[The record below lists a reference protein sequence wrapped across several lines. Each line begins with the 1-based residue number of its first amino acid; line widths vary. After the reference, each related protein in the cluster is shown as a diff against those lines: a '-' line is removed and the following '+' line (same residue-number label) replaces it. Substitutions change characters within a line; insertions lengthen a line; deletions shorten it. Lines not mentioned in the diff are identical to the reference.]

1 MAGRFVEAAEMAPAA
16 RHRQWTGCFTADGL
30 DALLDPTAGVERP
43 REPELPPARSELD
56 GLLGLDVTGYLP
68 EDLLVKLDRATMAAS
83 IEGRAP
89 FLDRALVEFACRLP
103 ADLKLRG
110 LVGKRV
116 LRRWVEDV
124 VPDSIGR
131 RVRRGLTVLR
141 ASWIAGPVAP
151 FVTEPL
157 GRLDGRLFRREAV
170 RTLFEE
176 HRARRRDNRREIW
189 ALVMLQLWAEA

>member
-103 ADLKLRG
+103 VDLKLRG
-110 LVGKRV
+110 LVGQRV
-116 LRRWVEDV
+116 LRRSVDAI
-124 VPDSIGR
+124 VPGATRR
-131 RVRRGLTVLR
+131 RVKRGLTAPL
-141 ASWIAGPVAP
+141 AALLAG
-151 FVTEPL
+151 
-157 GRLDGRLFRREAV
+157 
-170 RTLFEE
+170 
-176 HRARRRDNRREIW
+176 
-189 ALVMLQLWAEA
+189 

>member
-103 ADLKLRG
+103 SDLKLRG
-110 LVGKRV
+110 LVGKRG
-116 LRRWVEDV
+116 LRRAVAGTA
-124 VPDSIGR
+124 PGAR
-131 RVRRGLTVLR
+131 PRRGERAATVPPC
-141 ASWIAGPVAP
+141 S
-151 FVTEPL
+151 
-157 GRLDGRLFRREAV
+157 RLA
-170 RTLFEE
+170 
-176 HRARRRDNRREIW
+176 HR
-189 ALVMLQLWAEA
+189 